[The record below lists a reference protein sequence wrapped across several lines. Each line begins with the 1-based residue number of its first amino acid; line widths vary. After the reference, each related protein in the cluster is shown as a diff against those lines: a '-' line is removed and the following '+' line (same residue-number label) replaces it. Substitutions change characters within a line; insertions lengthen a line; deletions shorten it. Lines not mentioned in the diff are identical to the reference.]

1 MPWFK
6 VDDALHSHPK
16 SRRAGL
22 PAMGIWVLAGSFA
35 AQYATDGFISE
46 TWISTFPV
54 GRRRAAELVDARLWS
69 PGEKDGEQGWF
80 FHDWNKF
87 QPSKAEIEADRA
99 ESRRR
104 QREWRAKHRNG
115 ATGEFEGGVTP

>member
-6 VDDALHSHPK
+6 VDDTLHSHPK
-16 SRRAGL
+16 TRKAGL
-22 PAMGIWVLAGSFA
+22 PAMGMWALAGS
-35 AQYATDGFISE
+35 YSSSYVTEGFIPE
-46 TWISTFPV
+46 WWVAAFPS
-54 GRRRAAELVDARLWS
+54 GRRWANRLVCADLWELAE
-69 PGEKDGEQGWF
+69 KNGEQGWM